1 MAQKVLY
8 EFNEWAQ
15 ILMGEKKEKKIEC
28 VFFFKSCWK
37 LLFFGLK
44 IDLFLPVKSITVLYC
59 KRMPY
64 WLKNKVQHMES

>member
-28 VFFFKSCWK
+28 VFFKKAAENFY
-37 LLFFGLK
+37 
-44 IDLFLPVKSITVLYC
+44 FLA
-59 KRMPY
+59 
-64 WLKNKVQHMES
+64 